1 MPADSVE
8 HRLYTLLSH
17 SALPA
22 STNEPDNRRQIGRG
36 IQNSKFK
43 IQRFRDSEF
52 QGLGEAERWRGGKLK
67 IRGFKKMGIG
77 GLSSGISRLSRL
89 IRATLKVKNQ
99 PPATEIVAMVHE
111 TNLQ

>member
-1 MPADSVE
+1 MPTDSVV

-43 IQRFRDSEF
+43 IQNSEF
-52 QGLGEAERWRGGKLK
+52 QGFGEAERRRSENSGSKK
-67 IRGFKKMGIG
+67 IEDLR
-77 GLSSGISRLSRL
+77 
-89 IRATLKVKNQ
+89 
-99 PPATEIVAMVHE
+99 IVNCRVEYHAYHD
-111 TNLQ
+111 

>member
-22 STNEPDNRRQIGRG
+22 TTNEPDNRRQIGRG

-43 IQRFRDSEF
+43 IQNSKFRVSGF
-52 QGLGEAERWRGGKLK
+52 QGFRVSERQRGGEVERWQ
-67 IRGFKKMGIG
+67 IEN
-77 GLSSGISRLSRL
+77 SGIQKKWELENYR
-89 IRATLKVKNQ
+89 V
-99 PPATEIVAMVHE
+99 
-111 TNLQ
+111 